1 MDNIVNTDLASLE
14 KGIRAIELAY
24 VNGLRLVPNGK
35 ELDVRRDP
43 QAENYNRE
51 QAELIVRMLG
61 RGKDDLLVIT
71 SNPDATKDILVQ
83 SQKQL
88 AETREWLFTHL
99 DLWDRLEKAYRL
111 LFPDNTS
118 CIRGDDGC
126 PEGVVACC
134 KACEG
139 RSTNGK

>member
-1 MDNIVNTDLASLE
+1 
-14 KGIRAIELAY
+14 
-24 VNGLRLVPNGK
+24 
-35 ELDVRRDP
+35 
-43 QAENYNRE
+43 
-51 QAELIVRMLG
+51 MLG

-111 LFPDNTS
+111 LFPDNTA

-139 RSTNGK
+139 RSTYEI